1 MSQGSVWIDGRIWVN
16 PSESGFAGSQFVIS
30 NQFVKDWDGKD
41 TEKPSELHS
50 LETVWLTQHARPR
63 VVFNRRTGGYRTVR
77 DAPIRYSVLR
87 RKRVTP
93 KRTKQSQNNSYTM
106 NLYHSSD
113 VQLIVRQ
120 FPTQDPP
127 TLSSFTAWY
136 SEPSATR
143 SWDSNDDIELLQ
155 RARQYVAGSDFN
167 GAVTNG
173 ELTESLRLIGDT
185 ATRIANV
192 LRYAKRGNFHE
203 AFAALAGSRLRSGA
217 RKKQVDVAADNWLEL
232 QYGFIPLYK
241 DVKDAAQFMAT
252 TLNGTLERE
261 YRVRYRKN
269 ETLLYDGPFAFPDA
283 ECYTRKQMIFT
294 LRSVNTALLG
304 GIADPASLV
313 WELLPFSFVFDWWLP
328 IGDYL
333 HAAGFLNSIETV
345 GEIVMSEK
353 FLFDSGAPVYTGGD
367 GGELLSDVSSY
378 RMKRVHFSREVLP
391 DFALPHPVLKPLISE
406 KPWKHAAS
414 AVALLIA
421 GRDSFSSD
429 NTNRAV
435 APIFKR
441 S

>member
-30 NQFVKDWDGKD
+30 NQFVKNWTGTD
-41 TEKPSELHS
+41 TAKPSELHS
-50 LETVWLTQHARPR
+50 FETVWLTKHTSPR
-63 VVFNRRTGGYRTVR
+63 IVFNRRTGGYRTVR

-87 RKRVTP
+87 KKRVVP

-106 NLYHSSD
+106 DLYHSSD

-120 FPTQDPP
+120 FPSQSPP

-143 SWDSNDDIELLQ
+143 SWDANDDIELLH
-155 RARQYVAGSDFN
+155 RAREHVAGSDFN

-173 ELTESLRLIGDT
+173 ELIQSLQLIGDT
-185 ATRIANV
+185 ATRIANA

-203 AFAALAGSRLRSGA
+203 AFAAIAGSRLRSGA
-217 RKKQVDVAADNWLEL
+217 RKKQADVAADNWLEL

-241 DVKDAAQFMAT
+241 DVEAAAQFMAV

-269 ETLLYDGPFAFPDA
+269 ETLLYDGPFAFPNA

-294 LRSVNTALLG
+294 LRSVNTAQLG
-304 GIADPASLV
+304 GIADPASLI
-313 WELLPFSFVFDWWLP
+313 WELLPFSFVFDWWVP
-328 IGDYL
+328 IGEYL
-333 HAAGFLNSIETV
+333 HAAGFLNSVETS

-353 FLFDSGAPVYTGGD
+353 FLLDSGEPVYTGSD
-367 GGELLSDVSSY
+367 GGGLMSDVSSY
-378 RMKRVHFSREVLP
+378 RMKRVHFTREVLT
-391 DFALPHPVLKPLISE
+391 DFALPKPVPKPLFSE

-421 GRDSFSSD
+421 GRKSFSSD
-429 NTNRAV
+429 NTNRAI